1 MPFGAQI
8 KGRESGEKE
17 TRPLAPAQDSWGGA
31 APCVGS
37 MADVAME
44 ARAKPLGVGRRRASA
59 HLGVVCEGVSEEK
72 SPSRPEMLLSYVD
85 LY

>member
-8 KGRESGEKE
+8 KGRESGKKE
-17 TRPLAPAQDSWGGA
+17 PRPLAPAQDSWGGA
-31 APCVGS
+31 APWFGS
-37 MADVAME
+37 IADVAME
-44 ARAKPLGVGRRRASA
+44 SEGKAAGGWRRRASA

-72 SPSRPEMLLSYVD
+72 IPSCPEMLLSHVD